1 MSLVEITAWLF
12 CAPSPPCWIVILAFA
27 PMFGA
32 STLTGNETFLTISQT
47 MLSRGARS

>member
-1 MSLVEITAWLF
+1 MAWLF
-12 CAPSPPCWIVILAFA
+12 YCAIAAQLDCDPRVA

-32 STLTGNETFLTISQT
+32 LNLLTGNETFLTISQT